1 MTPQVSQRGD
11 EPSNPDGTGTSPN
24 SNNGRKPA
32 LGRRALLTRGGVV
45 AAGVVGAGA
54 VAAVAAGPASA
65 QATTPIDMNTAND
78 AGTSS
83 TVTELDAD
91 NSTTPALIITNTGT
105 DDTPVDGIAGVYSAP
120 NLRLTPSPTTATGY
134 FPTGSTVGGDLTATA
149 DGVLYFTHDFTT
161 SSPPTTV
168 PGLVYTDQIANM
180 TATLGEPV
188 RIFDTRTT
196 AGQTNI
202 MNVSG
207 NLNSSGELLAGKTI
221 YIDMDSQ
228 VFFADSVQG
237 NLTIVNTAGAG
248 YLKVWAAD
256 ADEPE
261 ASMINF
267 ASAGTLLSNFVSSAL
282 GAITI
287 NGKTS
292 NNAIAVGSTVTTS
305 VLLDLYS
312 FIVPSFQYIQFA
324 PALSTSAR
332 AARLQRAQQQVRA
345 AKAAKAAKQA

>member
-1 MTPQVSQRGD
+1 MTRQVSLRGD
-11 EPSNPDGTGTSPN
+11 EPSSPDGTGSSQN
-24 SNNGRKPA
+24 GNNGRKPA

-78 AGTSS
+78 AGTST

-91 NSTTPALIITNTGT
+91 NDTTPAFIITNTGT
-105 DDTPVDGIAGVYSAP
+105 DSTPIDGEAGVYSGP
-120 NLRLTPSPTTATGY
+120 NLRLTPSPATATGY

-149 DGVLYFTHDFTT
+149 DGMLYFTHDFTT
-161 SSPPTTV
+161 ASTPVTV
-168 PGLVYTDQIANM
+168 PGQVLTDQIAGV

-188 RIFDTRTT
+188 RIFDTRTAAT
-196 AGQTNI
+196 QANI

-207 NLNSSGELLAGKTI
+207 NLNSSGQLLAGKTI
-221 YIDMDSQ
+221 YVDLDSQ
-228 VFFADSVQG
+228 VIFADAVQG
-237 NLTIVNTAGAG
+237 NLTIVNTEGGG

-256 ADEPE
+256 ADEPD

-267 ASAGTLLSNFVSSAL
+267 AAAGTLLSNFVSSAL

-287 NGKTS
+287 NGRSS

-312 FIVPSFQYIQFA
+312 FTVPSFAYVQFA

-332 AARLQRAQQQVRA
+332 NARLQRAQQQIRA
-345 AKAAKAAKQA
+345 AKKA